1 MTKIIVCVAVL
12 LGLSAC
18 EYSSRSRVATTPAP
32 AAQPDVRDSMN
43 GVGRQPT

>member
-18 EYSSRSRVATTPAP
+18 EYSSQTRVSAASAP
-32 AAQPDVRDSMN
+32 VAQPDVRDSLT
-43 GVGRQPT
+43 GVGRQP